1 MLFEMRRAD
10 SKALIGKENNF
21 DIRGGVISPLMPTSV
36 SGDTIALVM
45 RLRKDTEVRV
55 L

>member
-1 MLFEMRRAD
+1 
-10 SKALIGKENNF
+10 
-21 DIRGGVISPLMPTSV
+21 MPTSV